1 MMTRGKFSASPY
13 AAAAG
18 KKKSARADEERD
30 DSDDDEVVSD
40 DDEYEE
46 SSSDDSPSSESDD
59 EDDEDDESSS
69 EDPSSSSGS
78 DDDDEVEHLKTKGS
92 AAPPAKKAKLGN
104 GAAAAASAKPTISTP
119 TSTAKAAKPAAAA
132 SAKPSISTPTSTSKA
147 AAGKP
152 AAAAAVSMPA
162 AAAAAA
168 STPSASSTPAA
179 AAASSSS
186 SSSSSSAGAS
196 QQAGQRVVLLATVN
210 EKYVMGMLSG
220 HQTTVK
226 ISCDSLKVQTANLL
240 PGKLYLAAMSESRN
254 FKKNEMEYKM
264 LAQPTGPIVTPGFIA
279 PEVTTAM
286 LNVGSL
292 TAEKK
297 HRVYNIMGVVHS
309 EPEELESKDNV
320 AYKSVLFVVRTGSGA
335 DDVMELKLSLW
346 SSKPGERQCGNNP
359 YEVISQLKVGTAALL
374 VSVLVRD
381 NGRGAPALSA
391 GQYQS
396 IVTLKADAKG
406 TPTTQFKDL
415 EDWYADRVMGNVAA
429 GFTLPPDMEFEM
441 LDAVEGAPQSGS
453 AASAASA
460 AAASGE
466 EQQKKHDRHKQ

>member
-119 TSTAKAAKPAAAA
+119 TSTFKAATPAAAA

-415 EDWYADRVMGNVAA
+415 EDWYAERVMGNVAA

>member
-119 TSTAKAAKPAAAA
+119 TSTFKAATPAAAA

-415 EDWYADRVMGNVAA
+415 EDWYVMGNVAA

>member
-18 KKKSARADEERD
+18 KKKSARTDEERD

-119 TSTAKAAKPAAAA
+119 TSTFKAATPAAAA

-415 EDWYADRVMGNVAA
+415 EDWYAERVMGNVAA

>member
-1 MMTRGKFSASPY
+1 
-13 AAAAG
+13 
-18 KKKSARADEERD
+18 
-30 DSDDDEVVSD
+30 
-40 DDEYEE
+40 
-46 SSSDDSPSSESDD
+46 
-59 EDDEDDESSS
+59 
-69 EDPSSSSGS
+69 
-78 DDDDEVEHLKTKGS
+78 
-92 AAPPAKKAKLGN
+92 
-104 GAAAAASAKPTISTP
+104 
-119 TSTAKAAKPAAAA
+119 
-132 SAKPSISTPTSTSKA
+132 
-147 AAGKP
+147 
-152 AAAAAVSMPA
+152 
-162 AAAAAA
+162 
-168 STPSASSTPAA
+168 
-179 AAASSSS
+179 
-186 SSSSSSAGAS
+186 
-196 QQAGQRVVLLATVN
+196 
-210 EKYVMGMLSG
+210 MLSG

-415 EDWYADRVMGNVAA
+415 EDWYAERVMGNVAA

-453 AASAASA
+453 AASAVSA